1 MRYRRLLIALVG
13 VALVALVG
21 LAVVA
26 VPTIVRASRLV
37 AQLDGAGALTFMPTA
52 LPGSRICALLAV
64 QDPTFY
70 RHQGIGLLEGPLG
83 HTTVTQAVCKR
94 LFFNEF
100 SPGLLHIGKVKLMII
115 AWAFDRR
122 IPKDTQLRLFL
133 NLAYFGTLD
142 GKEIHGFPAAATSLF
157 GKDLQSLS
165 EQEYLA
171 LVAMLRAPNTY
182 HVLRNPQANATR
194 VRDIRKLLERA
205 CAPECIRNEHYAPCV
220 AKVPLPR
227 EGPAA

>member
-1 MRYRRLLIALVG
+1 MVLVG
-13 VALVALVG
+13 LAFVTFVG

-26 VPTIVRASRLV
+26 VPAFIRAPRLV
-37 AQLDGAGALTFMPTA
+37 AQLDAAGILPFMPTA

-64 QDPTFY
+64 QDPTIY
-70 RHQGIGLLEGPLG
+70 RHQGIGLLAGPLG
-83 HTTVTQAVCKR
+83 HTTVTQAICKG

-100 SPGLLHIGKVKLMII
+100 NPGLLRLGKVRLMII

-122 IPKDTQLRLFL
+122 IPKDMQLRLFL
-133 NLAYFGTLD
+133 NLTYFGSLD
-142 GKEIHGFPAAATSLF
+142 GKEIHGFPDAATSFF

-165 EQEYLA
+165 EQEYLG

-182 HVLRNPQANATR
+182 HVVRNPQANAAR

-205 CAPECIRNEHYAPCV
+205 CAPE
-220 AKVPLPR
+220 
-227 EGPAA
+227 